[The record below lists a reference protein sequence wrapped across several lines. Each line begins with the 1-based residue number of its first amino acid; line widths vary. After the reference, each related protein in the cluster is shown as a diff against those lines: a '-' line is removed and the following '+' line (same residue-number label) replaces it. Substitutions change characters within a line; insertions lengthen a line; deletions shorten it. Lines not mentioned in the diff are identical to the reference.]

1 MIELSVSFVE
11 YPKEI
16 KDLAG
21 KDHQLLLTSQKKR
34 KSSFLLEKT
43 TPLKYFCQKIRA
55 EPKSAQALIFDFA
68 TPRIVFQLSI
78 NCEICNI
85 LLQELKQTQVTALDY
100 ELRLNTNIC
109 FAVYKTLYKYYL
121 F

>member
-55 EPKSAQALIFDFA
+55 EPKSAQALIFV
-68 TPRIVFQLSI
+68 PMYREHRKQG
-78 NCEICNI
+78 NI
-85 LLQELKQTQVTALDY
+85 ISDSNRV
-100 ELRLNTNIC
+100 
-109 FAVYKTLYKYYL
+109 
-121 F
+121 